1 MPMQISIPPMPLVSS
16 GKEGDSIIIIDQG
29 AALMSLTVFLMALGS
44 AVLHAVWNTLAR
56 SRPDPGFGFAA
67 MVVSAGVIGIP
78 LLAYAGLPNSDSYFW
93 LGCSCL
99 FNLATLRLTMMAYRL
114 LPLSL
119 AYPISRAAA
128 PLIVTFIQIIVL
140 GQEHGG
146 VGIVLGIAVISFA
159 IMLLAASARTED
171 KLDPRGLMFTLA
183 AGVFTAIVVVVDS
196 IGVRLSGNTLG
207 YAAVAAIV
215 NAVTLPILLA
225 FEGVHPRQLLKGNK
239 RFGMMGASVSM
250 VSYLLILL
258 AYQNGPVAPS
268 SAIRETSVVFA
279 TAFAALLL
287 GETIGRLRWLAV
299 GLTCVGMVI
308 IRLV

>member
-1 MPMQISIPPMPLVSS
+1 MGRIPARILKFSASSLIYCWIYRHQFTEIFMPMQISIPPMPLVSS
-16 GKEGDSIIIIDQG
+16 GKEGDSIKIIDQG

-56 SRPDPGFGFAA
+56 SRPD
-67 MVVSAGVIGIP
+67 SE
-78 LLAYAGLPNSDSYFW
+78 SYFW

-183 AGVFTAIVVVVDS
+183 AGVFTAIVVVVEL
-196 IGVRLSGNTLG
+196 VLKLHFLSGFMIRKRTLKLTKSQCL
-207 YAAVAAIV
+207 AE
-215 NAVTLPILLA
+215 TFIL
-225 FEGVHPRQLLKGNK
+225 
-239 RFGMMGASVSM
+239 
-250 VSYLLILL
+250 
-258 AYQNGPVAPS
+258 
-268 SAIRETSVVFA
+268 
-279 TAFAALLL
+279 
-287 GETIGRLRWLAV
+287 
-299 GLTCVGMVI
+299 
-308 IRLV
+308 

>member
-1 MPMQISIPPMPLVSS
+1 MDRKPGPR
-16 GKEGDSIIIIDQG
+16 
-29 AALMSLTVFLMALGS
+29 
-44 AVLHAVWNTLAR
+44 R
-56 SRPDPGFGFAA
+56 SRGF
-67 MVVSAGVIGIP
+67 
-78 LLAYAGLPNSDSYFW
+78 
-93 LGCSCL
+93 
-99 FNLATLRLTMMAYRL
+99 TLVEIL
-114 LPLSL
+114 
-119 AYPISRAAA
+119 
-128 PLIVTFIQIIVL
+128 
-140 GQEHGG
+140 
-146 VGIVLGIAVISFA
+146 LGIAVISFA

>member
-16 GKEGDSIIIIDQG
+16 GKEGDSIIKIDQG

-78 LLAYAGLPNSDSYFW
+78 LLAYAGLPDSESYFW

-183 AGVFTAIVVVVDS
+183 AGLFTAIVVVVDS
-196 IGVRLSGNTLG
+196 IGVRLSDNTLG

-225 FEGVHPRQLLKGNK
+225 FEGVHLTSQRKYHDHTCRTVLTGRPGRTHYRRYQWHRPRNCSWP
-239 RFGMMGASVSM
+239 AS
-250 VSYLLILL
+250 
-258 AYQNGPVAPS
+258 
-268 SAIRETSVVFA
+268 
-279 TAFAALLL
+279 
-287 GETIGRLRWLAV
+287 GRCPNRGRRSIV
-299 GLTCVGMVI
+299 
-308 IRLV
+308 